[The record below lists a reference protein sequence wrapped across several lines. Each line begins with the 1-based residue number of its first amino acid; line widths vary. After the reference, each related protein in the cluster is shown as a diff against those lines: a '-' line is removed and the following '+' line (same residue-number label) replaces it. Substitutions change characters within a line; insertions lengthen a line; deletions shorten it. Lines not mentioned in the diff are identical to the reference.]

1 MSVFT
6 FNKVFFS
13 LEPRNISL
21 YLFCFSLAWRFSP
34 RRCGSPMSCNFK
46 EFPSSVFQVEA
57 RWYFPPTFVQEH
69 CRHRRS
75 TSTRFR
81 DSDFCSSASLTR
93 GCVTKFWSRD
103 RRCWQ
108 MRGPALALP
117 TLVVVVGASAEGWV
131 QVHHLDGQQVT
142 QTRSGQRRHRWKN
155 KLWII
160 LVRHHKLFWAPQV
173 F

>member
-46 EFPSSVFQVEA
+46 EFPSSVFQVET
-57 RWYFPPTFVQEH
+57 RWYFPPTRQCAGALQAPQIDVDEV
-69 CRHRRS
+69 S
-75 TSTRFR
+75 WFR
-81 DSDFCSSASLTR
+81 LLQFRVLHERLRDLVLVAGSEMLADARVGNR
-93 GCVTKFWSRD
+93 GL
-103 RRCWQ
+103 
-108 MRGPALALP
+108 ALALP
-117 TLVVVVGASAEGWV
+117 TLVVVVVGASAEGWV

-142 QTRSGQRRHRWKN
+142 QTRSGQRRQRWKN
-155 KLWII
+155 KL
-160 LVRHHKLFWAPQV
+160 
-173 F
+173 

>member
-57 RWYFPPTFVQEH
+57 RWYFPPTSVQEH

-81 DSDFCSSASLTR
+81 DSDSCSSASLTR
-93 GCVTKFWSRD
+93 GFVTKIWSRD

-108 MRGPALALP
+108 MRG
-117 TLVVVVGASAEGWV
+117 SATEVSRLRCPRWWWWWA
-131 QVHHLDGQQVT
+131 HLRKGGSKSTTSMDNRWPRQGQGSAGRDGKT
-142 QTRSGQRRHRWKN
+142 SCRFCYSGTPN
-155 KLWII
+155 
-160 LVRHHKLFWAPQV
+160 
-173 F
+173 